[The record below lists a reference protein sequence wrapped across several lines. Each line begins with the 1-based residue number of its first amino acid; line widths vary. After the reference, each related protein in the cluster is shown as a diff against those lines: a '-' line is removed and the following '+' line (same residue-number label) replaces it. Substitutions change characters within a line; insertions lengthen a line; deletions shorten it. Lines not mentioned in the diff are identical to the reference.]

1 MQDDL
6 IFVGYRNFTSKSN
19 KNCYVLDFITKP
31 KNLKNG
37 SGVYVSNIS
46 VFTEEKKYMD
56 FINKNKLLS
65 IVTLPFE
72 IVGNKVNYI
81 I

>member
-6 IFVGYRNFTSKSN
+6 IFVGYRRFTSKSN
-19 KNCYVLDFITKP
+19 NECYVLDFITQP
-31 KNLKNG
+31 KELRNG
-37 SGVYVSNIS
+37 SGMYVSQVS
-46 VFTEEKKYMD
+46 VFVEEKKYLS
-56 FINKNKLLS
+56 FVEKNKLLS

-72 IVGNKVNYI
+72 IVGNKVRYI